1 MVKII
6 KKFSVGILIISICS
20 FMLFTTPVSA
30 QALNNAITGAQNFAN
45 TNTTS
50 VINPKAMYDLLN
62 LIYGLLL
69 GIAIAGLILR
79 GIFIGMRMVLGT
91 IGERVDAKKMLV
103 EYLWIVLGVAFG
115 GAILRAILELI
126 MTLV

>member
-30 QALNNAITGAQNFAN
+30 QGLDDAITGAKEFTETDAS
-45 TNTTS
+45 S